1 MAEVFKNARLVLT
14 TSGADIY
21 TVPSGTTAVVIGC
34 QVTNT
39 GTTSYNLSLWWT
51 DASASNAETY
61 LAQAIPVPD
70 ASSYEPIG
78 GRLVLEAGDKLRG
91 FGSSSSVLDVSV
103 SVLEIS

>member
-1 MAEVFKNARLVLT
+1 MAETFKNARLVLT
-14 TSGADIY
+14 GTEADIY
-21 TVPSGTTAVVIGC
+21 TVPPDTTAVVIGC

-39 GTTSYNLSLWWT
+39 GSTSYNLSFWWT
-51 DASASNAETY
+51 DDSASDAVTY

-70 ASSYEPIG
+70 SASYEPIG

-91 FGSSSSVLDVSV
+91 FGSSAGVLDVSV